1 MEPIRVLL
9 GDLPPLWR
17 GVLRQTLVRQ
27 DDMIVVGEVDHPFGI
42 LLATAR
48 TAADVVILALP
59 DSEFPAVCDHLLREY
74 PRIKILAVAADPTRT
89 ALYEMRPHRVPI
101 ADVSPEEL
109 LDTIRRAVR
118 NGEVET

>member
-59 DSEFPAVCDHLLREY
+59 DSELPAVCGHLLREY
-74 PRIKILAVAADPTRT
+74 PRIKILAVAADRTHT
-89 ALYEMRPHRVPI
+89 ALYEMRPRRVPI

-118 NGEVET
+118 NGEVEA